1 MPIYS
6 LDGVQP
12 EIAEGSSTWIAPD
25 AHVMGK
31 VRLGQD
37 STVWFGAV
45 IRGDNDSITIGVGT
59 NVQDGAVLHADPGF
73 PLLIGDNVTVG
84 HRAIVHGCTIGS
96 GSLIGMGATLLN
108 GVEIGRNCLVGANAL
123 LTEGKSFPDGS
134 LIVGAP
140 AKAIRTL
147 SPEQVA
153 QIRQVAEHYVQNGR
167 RFAAGLV
174 KIG

>member
-6 LDGVQP
+6 LHGVQP
-12 EIAEGSSTWIAPD
+12 EIAEGSSIWIAPD
-25 AHVMGK
+25 AQVMGK
-31 VRLGQD
+31 VSLGQG

-45 IRGDNDSITIGVGT
+45 IRGDNDSITIGEGT

-96 GSLIGMGATLLN
+96 GSLIGMGATVLN

-153 QIRQVAEHYVQNGR
+153 GIQQIAEHYVENGR